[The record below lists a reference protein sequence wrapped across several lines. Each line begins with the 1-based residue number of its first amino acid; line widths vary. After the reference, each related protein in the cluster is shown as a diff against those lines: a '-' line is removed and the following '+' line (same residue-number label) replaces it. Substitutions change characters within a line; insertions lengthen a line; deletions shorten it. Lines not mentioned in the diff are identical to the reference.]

1 MLLSTVKQLDLLL
14 RIQIYYIF
22 RLDMP
27 CRFMMQ
33 MGWRKTMNQDMCVP
47 CDGGI
52 INIRVG
58 AIILKGDRFLMVR
71 NAQSDYF
78 YSVGGRIKF
87 GETAEEAVVREVLE
101 ETGTRMKIDHLG
113 FVQENYFIGD
123 IPSRLGKVYYEIS
136 FFFYM
141 DTPEDFEPVCRSF
154 TENGNQKE
162 YLEWVSPDDPRT
174 IFPDFFRTELNIRD
188 RNVKYMLKDDRFFIR
203 KMTPAD
209 LEPLHALL
217 SDPDVM
223 KYLEPPFSLAQTE
236 AFLQTQCLI
245 SDPRVLAAENKDHEF
260 IGYVIYHDYDDENKE
275 IGWVLKKEVWGR
287 GMAGF
292 LTKQLLAMAAAEGK
306 SAVIECVPEQE
317 VTKKIAEKYG
327 FTRIGTRAGL
337 EVYQKKAVL
346 PPERKSPAI
355 G

>member
-71 NAQSDYF
+71 NAHSDYF

-87 GETAEEAVVREVLE
+87 GETAEEAVIREVLE
-101 ETGTRMKIDHLG
+101 ETGARMKIDHLG

-141 DTPEDFEPVCRSF
+141 DTPEGFEPVCHSF

-223 KYLEPPFSLAQTE
+223 FA
-236 AFLQTQCLI
+236 
-245 SDPRVLAAENKDHEF
+245 
-260 IGYVIYHDYDDENKE
+260 
-275 IGWVLKKEVWGR
+275 
-287 GMAGF
+287 
-292 LTKQLLAMAAAEGK
+292 
-306 SAVIECVPEQE
+306 
-317 VTKKIAEKYG
+317 
-327 FTRIGTRAGL
+327 
-337 EVYQKKAVL
+337 
-346 PPERKSPAI
+346 
-355 G
+355 

>member
-1 MLLSTVKQLDLLL
+1 MK
-14 RIQIYYIF
+14 
-22 RLDMP
+22 
-27 CRFMMQ
+27 
-33 MGWRKTMNQDMCVP
+33 QDMCVP

-71 NAQSDYF
+71 NDQAEYF

-87 GETAEEAVVREVLE
+87 GETAEEAVIREVEE

-136 FFFYM
+136 FYFYM
-141 DTPEDFEPVCRSF
+141 DAPEDFEPVCRSF

-162 YLEWVSPDDPRT
+162 YLEWVSRDDPRM

-188 RNVKYMLKDDRFFIR
+188 RNVKHMVKDDRFYIR

-209 LEPLHALL
+209 LEPLYDLL

-223 KYLEPPFSLAQTE
+223 KYLEPPFTLPQTE
-236 AFLQTQCLI
+236 AFLKTQGLI
-245 SDPRVLAAENKDHEF
+245 SNPRVLAVDNKDHEF
-260 IGYVIYHDYDDENKE
+260 IGYVIYHDYDDASKE
-275 IGWVLKKEVWGR
+275 IGWVLKKEVWGT
-287 GMAGF
+287 GMAGL
-292 LTKQLLAMAAAEGK
+292 LTKQLVLMAAAEGK
-306 SAVIECVPEQE
+306 SAVIECDPAQE
-317 VTKKIAEKYG
+317 ATKRIAEKFG
-327 FTRIGTRAGL
+327 FTRIGTRNGL
-337 EVYQKKAVL
+337 EVYQK
-346 PPERKSPAI
+346 S
-355 G
+355 